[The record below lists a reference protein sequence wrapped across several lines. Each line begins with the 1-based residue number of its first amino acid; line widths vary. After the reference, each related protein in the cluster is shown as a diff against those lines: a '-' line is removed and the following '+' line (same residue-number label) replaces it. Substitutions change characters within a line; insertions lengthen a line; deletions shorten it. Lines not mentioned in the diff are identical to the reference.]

1 MPETPPVTPDP
12 PYVYRYLDPNAID
25 NSADKHLSAL
35 ETIVSAASFET
46 MLYTNSNAMVIL
58 EPVDMSATQTPTAIS
73 YDVSLSNPSGEV
85 AVKLLN
91 VVFQGHDRHYLVQAY
106 DKLLPTLVNEVG
118 LSTYL
123 KDVFQD
129 NTIMKLLLD
138 AKNYVAPPAQDPA
151 PTPDPPAGP

>member
-25 NSADKHLSAL
+25 NSADKHLSTL

-58 EPVDMSATQTPTAIS
+58 EPVDMSTTSTPTYTS
-73 YDVSLSNPSGEV
+73 YDVSLSNSRGEV

-91 VVFQGHDRHYLVQAY
+91 VVFKGSDLQYLVQAY
-106 DKLLPTLVNEVG
+106 NKLIPAIVNEVG

-138 AKNYVAPPAQDPA
+138 AKNYVAPPAQDPV
-151 PTPDPPAGP
+151 PTPDPPVGP